1 MFVEPEI
8 VKTDIVMNTEE
19 SGYAGAEESVGT
31 ANIRKMKRSR
41 SKMERQYREPV
52 ETVTMV

>member
-1 MFVEPEI
+1 
-8 VKTDIVMNTEE
+8 MNTEE